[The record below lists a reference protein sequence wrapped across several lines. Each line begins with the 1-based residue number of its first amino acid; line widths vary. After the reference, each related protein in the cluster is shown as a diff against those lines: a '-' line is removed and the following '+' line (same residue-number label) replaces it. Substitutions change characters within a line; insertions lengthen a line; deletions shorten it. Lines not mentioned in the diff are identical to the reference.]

1 MNEGRCASLFC
12 FARQST
18 MTTVEART
26 RKRRR
31 LRRIV
36 LVEPRTGEDP
46 REGELGCA
54 GEGSLAESTV
64 MAE

>member
-1 MNEGRCASLFC
+1 
-12 FARQST
+12 